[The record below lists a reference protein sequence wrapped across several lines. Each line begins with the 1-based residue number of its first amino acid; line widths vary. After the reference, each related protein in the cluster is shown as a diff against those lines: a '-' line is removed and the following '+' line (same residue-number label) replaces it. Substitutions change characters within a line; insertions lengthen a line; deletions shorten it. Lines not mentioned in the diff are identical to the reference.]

1 MHPARLLLVAPDAP
15 AQPTS
20 ATVSPA
26 PAGRPGA
33 PTTARGAGAATPARI
48 DPVPPRRQRPWL
60 LVAVDDDPS
69 SHAALVWA
77 LREAARREATVVA
90 VSVCHEPA
98 ADDDPADDWAG
109 DWVGAAHGA
118 RMAELTDRVQVATAE
133 AGVRPRVRTA
143 VLDASVYEALAGA
156 ARGADLVVVGRHG
169 KTMLRPAVARTHPV
183 RRFAHP
189 A

>member
-15 AQPTS
+15 AQSTPSTG
-20 ATVSPA
+20 PGA
-26 PAGRPGA
+26 PAGRPSA
-33 PTTARGAGAATPARI
+33 PAVVAGAAVPRPIA
-48 DPVPPRRQRPWL
+48 PLPPRRERPSL

-90 VSVCHEPA
+90 VSVRPE
-98 ADDDPADDWAG
+98 PADDA
-109 DWVGAAHGA
+109 DDRTGAAYAA
-118 RMAELTDRVQVATAE
+118 RAAELSDRVRVAVAE

-143 VLDASVYEALAGA
+143 VLDAAVFEALAGA

-169 KTMLRPAVARTHPV
+169 KTLLRPAVARTHPV
-183 RRFAHP
+183 RRIAHP

>member
-15 AQPTS
+15 AQPTRS
-20 ATVSPA
+20 TVPDTPA
-26 PAGRPGA
+26 PAIV
-33 PTTARGAGAATPARI
+33 AGAAIPRPSA
-48 DPVPPRRQRPWL
+48 PLPPRRERPSL

-90 VSVCHEPA
+90 VSVRPEPA
-98 ADDDPADDWAG
+98 PDDADDWT
-109 DWVGAAHGA
+109 GAAHA
-118 RMAELTDRVQVATAE
+118 VRMADLTDRVRVAVAE

-143 VLDASVYEALAGA
+143 VLDAAVFEALAGA

-169 KTMLRPAVARTHPV
+169 KTLLRPAVARTHPV
-183 RRFAHP
+183 RPIAHP

>member
-15 AQPTS
+15 TQPTPR
-20 ATVSPA
+20 TVPGT
-26 PAGRPGA
+26 PGRPSA
-33 PTTARGAGAATPARI
+33 PTVVAGAAASRRT
-48 DPVPPRRQRPWL
+48 DPLPPRRERPSL

-69 SHAALVWA
+69 SHAALVWT

-90 VSVCHEPA
+90 VSVCPEPA
-98 ADDDPADDWAG
+98 MDDGTDDGTDDGADDWA
-109 DWVGAAHGA
+109 GAAHGA
-118 RMAELTDRVQVATAE
+118 RMAELTDRVRIATAE

-143 VLDASVYEALAGA
+143 VLDAAVYEAFAGT

-169 KTMLRPAVARTHPV
+169 KTVLRPAVARTHPV
-183 RRFAHP
+183 RRIAHP